1 MNNTALATVILAAGM
16 GTRMKSRLPKVLHP
30 LAGRPMIAQL
40 SATLAALEPDKQV
53 VVASPDNRE
62 AIAAATPGMAL
73 AVQDP
78 PLGTGHAVMAAR
90 DALNGFD
97 GTVLTLFAD
106 SPLVGVETLQRM
118 LEVRQGADDPAV
130 VVMGFRP
137 EDTAEYGRLI
147 VDGDGRLDR
156 IVEHRDANEEER
168 AVGLCNSG
176 FMAIDGTLLP
186 ALLDSIGN
194 DNPKGEYYLTDIVA
208 AARAMQRTCAVVEGS
223 EIEAMGIN
231 SRAQLAQ
238 AEAVLQNRMR
248 LAAMDAGVTLSDPS
262 SVWFSHDTVLGRDVS
277 VGPNVFF
284 GPGVSVGD
292 DVTIHSFSHLEGCH
306 VGDGARIGPFA
317 RLRPEA
323 EIGENVHIG
332 NFVEVK
338 KARVEKGA
346 KVNHLT
352 YIGDARVGAGAN
364 VGAGTITCNYDGF
377 FKHFTDIGAGA
388 FIGSNTALVAPVTV
402 GDGAIVGAGSTIS
415 GNVSADALALTRSQ
429 QVEKAGFAAD
439 FRERKSAEK
448 QRLKSKT

>member
-1 MNNTALATVILAAGM
+1 
-16 GTRMKSRLPKVLHP
+16 
-30 LAGRPMIAQL
+30 
-40 SATLAALEPDKQV
+40 
-53 VVASPDNRE
+53 
-62 AIAAATPGMAL
+62 
-73 AVQDP
+73 
-78 PLGTGHAVMAAR
+78 MAAR
-90 DALNGFD
+90 DVLNGFD

-118 LEVRQGADDPAV
+118 LDTRRGPDDPAV

-137 EDTAEYGRLI
+137 RDTAEYGRLI
-147 VDGDGRLDR
+147 VDGEGRLDR
-156 IVEHRDANEEER
+156 IVEHRDASEAER
-168 AVGLCNSG
+168 AVDLCNSG
-176 FMAIDGTLLP
+176 FMAIDGTVLP
-186 ALLDSIGN
+186 ALLDSIDN

-208 AARAMQRTCAVVEGS
+208 AARAMQRACAVVEGS
-223 EIEAMGIN
+223 EVEAMGIN

-248 LAAMDAGVTLSDPS
+248 LAAMDAGVTLSDPA

-277 VGPNVFF
+277 IGPNVFF

-292 DVTIHSFSHLEGCH
+292 SVVIHPFSHLEGCH
-306 VGDGARIGPFA
+306 VADGARIGPFA

-323 EIGENVHIG
+323 EIGEDVHIG

-415 GNVSADALALTRSQ
+415 GDVDADALALTRAPQ
-429 QVEKAGFAAD
+429 TEKAGFAAA
-439 FRERKSAEK
+439 FREKKAAEK
-448 QRLKSKT
+448 ERLKRNS